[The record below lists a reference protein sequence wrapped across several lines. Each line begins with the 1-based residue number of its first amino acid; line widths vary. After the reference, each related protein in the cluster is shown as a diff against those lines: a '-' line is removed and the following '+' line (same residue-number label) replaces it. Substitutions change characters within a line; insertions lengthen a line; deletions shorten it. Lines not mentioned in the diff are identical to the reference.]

1 MPRFLLLVIRVFYM
15 SLRAIADGVAIHN
28 VFADAN
34 KYIMTGLLRFARN
47 DNVGGARVTGMTW
60 LFQRTGGCEYVC
72 AGCVRILRVCRC
84 IHNA

>member
-34 KYIMTGLLRFARN
+34 KYIMTGLLRFART
-47 DNVGGARVTGMTW
+47 DNVGGGTRHGNDMVIPTDRRM
-60 LFQRTGGCEYVC
+60 
-72 AGCVRILRVCRC
+72 
-84 IHNA
+84 